1 MSAIPMNYE
10 DKAQVLAEFERR
22 RKARSIAVTVDDG
35 EIRAQL
41 RSLDQPICKSIGTDS
56 NEYPMNSVNNC

>member
-1 MSAIPMNYE
+1 MNRISLDYE

-35 EIRAQL
+35 EIRSQL
-41 RSLDQPICKSIGTDS
+41 RSLDQPICT
-56 NEYPMNSVNNC
+56 